1 MLSATLSVFK
11 SSFLF
16 CFDSK
21 RYHRKPKCLWLCQSQ
36 LLHLINVSLHFL
48 LTSMLIALFTY
59 VHLFCSCYGSIVKA
73 SKTQKHW
80 YIESDTHTL
89 RLSNTH
95 KWERFVLNL
104 QQDTDASVFDS
115 FRFFFIAQKY
125 FVSNSAI
132 TFNIMKF
139 LLNRIRSFYQAKHK
153 F

>member
-1 MLSATLSVFK
+1 MLFATLSVFK
-11 SSFLF
+11 STFLF
-16 CFDSK
+16 CFNSK
-21 RYHRKPKCLWLCQSQ
+21 RYHRKAKCLWLCQLQ

-48 LTSMLIALFTY
+48 LISMLIAVFTY
-59 VHLFCSCYGSIVKA
+59 VHLFCSCYGSIVKT

-104 QQDTDASVFDS
+104 QQATDASVFDS
-115 FRFFFIAQKY
+115 FRFFFIGQKY

-139 LLNRIRSFYQAKHK
+139 LLNKIHSFYLAKHK

>member
-16 CFDSK
+16 CFNSK
-21 RYHRKPKCLWLCQSQ
+21 RHHRKPKCLWLCQLQ
-36 LLHLINVSLHFL
+36 LLHLIIVSLHFL
-48 LTSMLIALFTY
+48 LISMLIALFTY
-59 VHLFCSCYGSIVKA
+59 VHLFFSCYGSIKKT

-89 RLSNTH
+89 RLH

-104 QQDTDASVFDS
+104 QQATDASVFDS

-139 LLNRIRSFYQAKHK
+139 LLNKIHSFYLAKHK